1 LPTIVKKVGL
11 IFFTGGY
18 DFKRVISRLSKRLR
32 EERDRQ
38 LMEEIVIEK
47 IMTNTFI
54 CVDFS
59 FINSCRVRVCG
70 DNL

>member
-1 LPTIVKKVGL
+1 MQKALKKASKILPTIVKKVGL

-38 LMEEIVIEK
+38 LME
-47 IMTNTFI
+47 
-54 CVDFS
+54 
-59 FINSCRVRVCG
+59 VRSPI
-70 DNL
+70 L